1 MRELPPLQLDGIES
15 EREEEMEIQAENDA
29 EKSAAKEEEDK
40 GAFDTLTGF
49 FQPQTNAPP
58 KKPKHRRIRYRF
70 LTPSEWA
77 IFAHGIGGVK
87 DTEGHVALHPT
98 CWYYPP
104 KGIPSGLYRDVIWH
118 RTKYFYFY
126 HGMSTIRWFGYI
138 LQIILGAV
146 LTAIGSMSFK
156 NGTPIT
162 IIAASNTI
170 NAGILALL
178 HNSGLPDRYRSDQAE
193 FSEVEDHIKKVLDT
207 GVVPEDMT
215 VDQALVQCFDLYW
228 EAKQTIQANI
238 PAVYTP
244 SSVLQSGQRAPE
256 KGQKEGQPGTPGQ
269 APGNTGRGSVIA
281 SRVSASASAANA
293 GAGDKVKENFPS
305 ARRCSTQ
312 AGEDPKIEKMG
323 AEDPVF
329 TYDGKEFKG
338 VKEGKATILVPA
350 EAAGKQGKQQVFYN
364 PIQQFN
370 RDLSV
375 LAIRA
380 YGEEVVE
387 RRAAQPASKRK
398 EKKRRRAAGD
408 DGGDRPAKVQ
418 VTDDG
423 KPAETTNG
431 EAQSAQTESGAAN
444 DAKAETEEIA
454 PPGATEPQDAEDKS
468 APEKKAPKFTI
479 LDALSASGLRALR
492 YSHELPFV
500 TSVTANDLTKSAVES
515 IKLNAKH
522 NGLDDKVQ
530 ANHDDA
536 IAHMYRRIA
545 DDLSKRDRFGNP
557 SKENKYDV
565 IDLDPYGTAAPFIDA
580 AVQAVRDDGGLLCVT
595 CTDASHWAGHC
606 YAEKSFSLYGGVPIK
621 GLHSHE
627 VGLRIIIHALTT
639 AAAKYGLTIEPQLS
653 LSIDFYCRIFVKV
666 RKSKDAVNYQG
677 GKTMI
682 VYNCPGCSAWETQ
695 PMVRTRP
702 YPKKKDGYFYKH
714 GLSQGP
720 PTDSHCQHCG
730 SAQHIAGPMYGGPLH
745 NAEFI
750 ERILDLIPT
759 VDKSVY
765 QTTTRIEGMLQTA
778 LEEYIP
784 GPEPAEAVD
793 PKDKELARIDHY
805 PFFVMPSKLAGTLN
819 TQQPPDDVFR
829 GALRHLGYRVTRSHC
844 RPGSVKTDAPWEAI
858 WFIMREWV
866 RQKAPVRTDKI
877 NSQMPAYTLL
887 GLNKAEK
894 NGDAKST
901 DEIKET
907 EEATTTE
914 AKKAEVTEEGDKTD
928 VEMQDSTE
936 ETAKAASQE
945 ELRRTLVFDEKL
957 AQLGKRTQG
966 KKLVRYQ
973 MNPRENWGPMT
984 RAKGQ

>member
-1 MRELPPLQLDGIES
+1 
-15 EREEEMEIQAENDA
+15 
-29 EKSAAKEEEDK
+29 
-40 GAFDTLTGF
+40 
-49 FQPQTNAPP
+49 
-58 KKPKHRRIRYRF
+58 
-70 LTPSEWA
+70 
-77 IFAHGIGGVK
+77 
-87 DTEGHVALHPT
+87 
-98 CWYYPP
+98 
-104 KGIPSGLYRDVIWH
+104 
-118 RTKYFYFY
+118 
-126 HGMSTIRWFGYI
+126 
-138 LQIILGAV
+138 
-146 LTAIGSMSFK
+146 
-156 NGTPIT
+156 
-162 IIAASNTI
+162 
-170 NAGILALL
+170 
-178 HNSGLPDRYRSDQAE
+178 
-193 FSEVEDHIKKVLDT
+193 
-207 GVVPEDMT
+207 
-215 VDQALVQCFDLYW
+215 
-228 EAKQTIQANI
+228 
-238 PAVYTP
+238 
-244 SSVLQSGQRAPE
+244 
-256 KGQKEGQPGTPGQ
+256 
-269 APGNTGRGSVIA
+269 
-281 SRVSASASAANA
+281 
-293 GAGDKVKENFPS
+293 
-305 ARRCSTQ
+305 
-312 AGEDPKIEKMG
+312 MG
-323 AEDPVF
+323 AEDPVI

-522 NGLDDKVQ
+522 NGLDDKIQ

-765 QTTTRIEGMLQTA
+765 QTSTRIEGMLQTA

-936 ETAKAASQE
+936 ETAKAAEKGEEKAASQE

>member
-1 MRELPPLQLDGIES
+1 
-15 EREEEMEIQAENDA
+15 
-29 EKSAAKEEEDK
+29 
-40 GAFDTLTGF
+40 
-49 FQPQTNAPP
+49 
-58 KKPKHRRIRYRF
+58 
-70 LTPSEWA
+70 
-77 IFAHGIGGVK
+77 
-87 DTEGHVALHPT
+87 
-98 CWYYPP
+98 
-104 KGIPSGLYRDVIWH
+104 
-118 RTKYFYFY
+118 
-126 HGMSTIRWFGYI
+126 
-138 LQIILGAV
+138 
-146 LTAIGSMSFK
+146 
-156 NGTPIT
+156 
-162 IIAASNTI
+162 
-170 NAGILALL
+170 
-178 HNSGLPDRYRSDQAE
+178 
-193 FSEVEDHIKKVLDT
+193 
-207 GVVPEDMT
+207 
-215 VDQALVQCFDLYW
+215 
-228 EAKQTIQANI
+228 
-238 PAVYTP
+238 
-244 SSVLQSGQRAPE
+244 
-256 KGQKEGQPGTPGQ
+256 
-269 APGNTGRGSVIA
+269 
-281 SRVSASASAANA
+281 
-293 GAGDKVKENFPS
+293 
-305 ARRCSTQ
+305 
-312 AGEDPKIEKMG
+312 MG
-323 AEDPVF
+323 AEEPVI

-431 EAQSAQTESGAAN
+431 EAQSAQIESGAAN
-444 DAKAETEEIA
+444 DAKAENEEVA
-454 PPGATEPQDAEDKS
+454 PPAAATEPRDAEDKS

-522 NGLDDKVQ
+522 NGLEDKIQ

-745 NAEFI
+745 NSEFI

-877 NSQMPAYTLL
+877 NLQMPAYTLL
-887 GLNKAEK
+887 ALNKAEK
-894 NGDAKST
+894 NGDAKSA

-907 EEATTTE
+907 EEANPTE
-914 AKKAEVTEEGDKTD
+914 AKKARVTEEGDRKD

-936 ETAKAASQE
+936 ETAKAAEKGEEKAASQE
-945 ELRRTLVFDEKL
+945 ELRKTLVFDEKL

>member
-1 MRELPPLQLDGIES
+1 
-15 EREEEMEIQAENDA
+15 
-29 EKSAAKEEEDK
+29 
-40 GAFDTLTGF
+40 
-49 FQPQTNAPP
+49 
-58 KKPKHRRIRYRF
+58 
-70 LTPSEWA
+70 
-77 IFAHGIGGVK
+77 
-87 DTEGHVALHPT
+87 
-98 CWYYPP
+98 
-104 KGIPSGLYRDVIWH
+104 
-118 RTKYFYFY
+118 
-126 HGMSTIRWFGYI
+126 MS
-138 LQIILGAV
+138 
-146 LTAIGSMSFK
+146 
-156 NGTPIT
+156 
-162 IIAASNTI
+162 
-170 NAGILALL
+170 
-178 HNSGLPDRYRSDQAE
+178 
-193 FSEVEDHIKKVLDT
+193 
-207 GVVPEDMT
+207 
-215 VDQALVQCFDLYW
+215 
-228 EAKQTIQANI
+228 
-238 PAVYTP
+238 
-244 SSVLQSGQRAPE
+244 
-256 KGQKEGQPGTPGQ
+256 
-269 APGNTGRGSVIA
+269 
-281 SRVSASASAANA
+281 
-293 GAGDKVKENFPS
+293 
-305 ARRCSTQ
+305 
-312 AGEDPKIEKMG
+312 
-323 AEDPVF
+323 AEDPVIS
-329 TYDGKEFKG
+329 YDGKDYKG

-350 EAAGKQGKQQVFYN
+350 EAAGKQSKQQVFYN

-380 YGEEVVE
+380 YGEEVIE
-387 RRAAQPASKRK
+387 RKAAQPASKRK

-408 DGGDRPAKVQ
+408 EGGDRPAKVQ

-423 KPAETTNG
+423 TPAQGADG
-431 EAQSAQTESGAAN
+431 EAAQQVDGVKAATAEAAATSATSQAPATTE
-444 DAKAETEEIA
+444 AKESAGK
-454 PPGATEPQDAEDKS
+454 P
-468 APEKKAPKFTI
+468 APEKKAPRFTI

-522 NGLDDKVQ
+522 NGLEDKIQ

-606 YAEKSFSLYGGVPIK
+606 YAEKCFSLYGGVPIK

-627 VGLRIIIHALTT
+627 VGLRIIIHALAS
-639 AAAKYGLTIEPQLS
+639 AAAKYGLTVEPQLS
-653 LSIDFYCRIFVKV
+653 LSIDFYCRVFVKV
-666 RKSKDAVNYQG
+666 RRSKDAVNYQG
-677 GKTMI
+677 GKTM
-682 VYNCPGCSAWETQ
+682 VMYNCPGCSAWETQ
-695 PMVRTRP
+695 PFVRTRP
-702 YPKKKDGYFYKH
+702 CPKKKDGFFYKH

-720 PTDSHCQHCG
+720 PTDSHCTHCG
-730 SAQHIAGPMYGGPLH
+730 SAQHIAGPMYAGPLH

-765 QTTTRIEGMLQTA
+765 QTTSRIEGMLQTA

-784 GPEPAEAVD
+784 GPEPEEAVD
-793 PKDKELARIDHY
+793 PKDRELARIDHY

-858 WFIMREWV
+858 WFVMKEWV
-866 RQKAPVRTDKI
+866 RQKAPVREDKI
-877 NSQMPAYTLL
+877 NPQMPAYRLL
-887 GLNKAEK
+887 GLDKKAAAADS
-894 NGDAKST
+894 NGDAAAEVK
-901 DEIKET
+901 D
-907 EEATTTE
+907 TE
-914 AKKAEVTEEGDKTD
+914 AKETKEAEQGAKAD
-928 VEMQDSTE
+928 VEMKDGSE
-936 ETAKAASQE
+936 EVKEKEAEGEGEGEKGEPSQE
-945 ELRRTLVFDEKL
+945 ELRKTLVFDEKL
-957 AQLGKRTQG
+957 ARLGKRTQG

>member
-1 MRELPPLQLDGIES
+1 
-15 EREEEMEIQAENDA
+15 
-29 EKSAAKEEEDK
+29 
-40 GAFDTLTGF
+40 
-49 FQPQTNAPP
+49 
-58 KKPKHRRIRYRF
+58 
-70 LTPSEWA
+70 
-77 IFAHGIGGVK
+77 
-87 DTEGHVALHPT
+87 
-98 CWYYPP
+98 
-104 KGIPSGLYRDVIWH
+104 
-118 RTKYFYFY
+118 
-126 HGMSTIRWFGYI
+126 MS
-138 LQIILGAV
+138 
-146 LTAIGSMSFK
+146 
-156 NGTPIT
+156 
-162 IIAASNTI
+162 
-170 NAGILALL
+170 
-178 HNSGLPDRYRSDQAE
+178 
-193 FSEVEDHIKKVLDT
+193 
-207 GVVPEDMT
+207 
-215 VDQALVQCFDLYW
+215 
-228 EAKQTIQANI
+228 
-238 PAVYTP
+238 
-244 SSVLQSGQRAPE
+244 
-256 KGQKEGQPGTPGQ
+256 
-269 APGNTGRGSVIA
+269 
-281 SRVSASASAANA
+281 
-293 GAGDKVKENFPS
+293 
-305 ARRCSTQ
+305 
-312 AGEDPKIEKMG
+312 
-323 AEDPVF
+323 AEDPVI
-329 TYDGKEFKG
+329 TYDGKDFKG
-338 VKEGKATILVPA
+338 VKEGKATILVPV
-350 EAAGKQGKQQVFYN
+350 EAAGKEGKQQVFYN

-380 YGEEVVE
+380 YGEEVIQ
-387 RRAAQPASKRK
+387 RKATHPASKRK
-398 EKKRRRAAGD
+398 EKKRRRPAGD
-408 DGGDRPAKVQ
+408 ESGERPAKVQ
-418 VTDDG
+418 VTEDG
-423 KPAETTNG
+423 KPAESTTG
-431 EAQSAQTESGAAN
+431 EAQTAG
-444 DAKAETEEIA
+444 
-454 PPGATEPQDAEDKS
+454 AEDKTTS
-468 APEKKAPKFTI
+468 DANAKTEEAKTSTTNEGNGGEEKSNPAKPPPKFTI

-522 NGLDDKVQ
+522 NGLEDKIV

-627 VGLRIIIHALTT
+627 VGLRIIIHALAS
-639 AAAKYGLTIEPQLS
+639 AAAKYGLTVEPQLS
-653 LSIDFYCRIFVKV
+653 LSIDFYCRIFLKV

-682 VYNCPGCSAWETQ
+682 MYNCPGCSAWETQ
-695 PMVRTRP
+695 PMVRSRP

-720 PTDSHCQHCG
+720 PTDSHCKHCG
-730 SAQHIAGPMYGGPLH
+730 STQHIAGPMYGGPLH

-784 GPEPAEAVD
+784 GPEPAQAVD
-793 PKDKELARIDHY
+793 PKDRELARVDDY
-805 PFFVMPSKLAGTLN
+805 PFFVMPSRLAGTLN

-866 RQKAPVRTDKI
+866 RQKAPVRTEKL
-877 NSQMPAYTLL
+877 NPQMPAYRLL
-887 GLNKAEK
+887 GLDKAES
-894 NGDAKST
+894 NGAAKPVEEAEGAAAEAKESNGAEQGEKT
-901 DEIKET
+901 DTEMKET
-907 EEATTTE
+907 SETE
-914 AKKAEVTEEGDKTD
+914 TAGDKS
-928 VEMQDSTE
+928 EKKPFS
-936 ETAKAASQE
+936 E
-945 ELRRTLVFDEKL
+945 ELKKTLVFDEKL

-966 KKLVRYQ
+966 RKLVRYQ

-984 RAKGQ
+984 RAKGE